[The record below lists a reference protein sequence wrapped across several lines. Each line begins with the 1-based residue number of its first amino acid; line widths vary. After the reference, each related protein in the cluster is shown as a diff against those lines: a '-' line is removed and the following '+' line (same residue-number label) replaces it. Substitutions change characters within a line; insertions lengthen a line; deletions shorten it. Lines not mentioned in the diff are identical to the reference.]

1 MSFKNLKTEIL
12 DGIMVITI
20 SRQERLNALNFETLG
35 ELHKA
40 IRIVYDDFGIKGA
53 IITGEGEKAFV
64 AGADITEIA
73 KLNEINGRKAAET
86 GQEIFS
92 MIENCPKLIIA
103 AVNGYALGG
112 GCELAMACHI
122 RVMADHAKFGQPEI
136 NLGIIPGYGGTQRLP
151 WLVGKGKALELMLT
165 ADMLGAAE
173 AKELGWANYVV
184 PISELIPKCKEI
196 LNKISQKPAI
206 SIGLIIDC
214 VNSAF
219 SKDQDGFQTEANAFA
234 ACISTGDF
242 KEGTAAFIEKR
253 QPVFKG
259 K

>member
-1 MSFKNLKTEIL
+1 MTFKNIKTNL
-12 DGIMVITI
+12 QDGIMVITI
-20 SRQERLNALNFETLG
+20 ARQERLNALNFETLG

-40 IRIVYDDFGIKGA
+40 IRDLYDNTAIMGA
-53 IITGEGEKAFV
+53 IITGEGQKAFV

-86 GQEIFS
+86 GQEIFQ

-103 AVNGYALGG
+103 AINGYALGG

-122 RVMADHAKFGQPEI
+122 RIMADTAKFGQPEI

-165 ADMLGAAE
+165 ADMISAAD
-173 AKELGWANYVV
+173 AKEMGWANYVT
-184 PISELIPKCKEI
+184 SQADLMPKCFEI
-196 LNKISQKPAI
+196 LLKIIHKPAI
-206 SIGLIIDC
+206 SVGLIIDC
-214 VNSAF
+214 VNTAF
-219 SKDQDGFQTEANAFA
+219 SKGQDGFQTEANAFA

-242 KEGTAAFIEKR
+242 REGTAAFIEKR
-253 QPVFKG
+253 PPVFKG

>member
-1 MSFKNLKTEIL
+1 MAFKNIKTSINN
-12 DGIMVITI
+12 GIMIITI

-35 ELHKA
+35 ELNK
-40 IRIVYDDFGIKGA
+40 VIKELYNDISIMGA

-64 AGADITEIA
+64 AGADITEIS
-73 KLNEINGRKAAET
+73 KLNEMNGRKSAET
-86 GQEIFS
+86 GQEIFQ

-112 GCELAMACHI
+112 GCELAMACHL
-122 RVMADHAKFGQPEI
+122 RVMSENAKFGQPEI

-165 ADMLGAAE
+165 ADMVNAND
-173 AKELGWANYVV
+173 AKEMGWANY
-184 PISELIPKCKEI
+184 ITSQENLIPKCLEI
-196 LNKISQKPAI
+196 LNKIITKPAI
-206 SIGLIIDC
+206 SVGLIIDC
-214 VNSAF
+214 VNTAF
-219 SKDQDGFQTEANAFA
+219 HKQEDGFQTEANAFA

-253 QPVFKG
+253 VPVFKG

>member
-1 MSFKNLKTEIL
+1 MSFKNIKTETK
-12 DGIMVITI
+12 DGIYVIII
-20 SRQERLNALNFETLG
+20 SRPERLNALNFETLG

-40 IRIVYDDFGIKGA
+40 IRLVYDDTSIKGA
-53 IITGEGEKAFV
+53 IITGEGDKAFV

-73 KLNEINGRKAAET
+73 KLNEINGRKAAEI
-86 GQEIFS
+86 GQEIFG
-92 MIENCPKLIIA
+92 MIENCPKLVIA

-122 RVMADHAKFGQPEI
+122 RVMAEQAKFGQPEI

-165 ADMLGAAE
+165 ADMVGATE

-184 PISELIPKCKEI
+184 PSAELLPKCKEI

-214 VNSAF
+214 VNATF
-219 SKDQDGFQTEANAFA
+219 SKNQDGFQTEANAFA

-242 KEGTAAFIEKR
+242 KEGTTAFIEKR
-253 QPVFKG
+253 QPVFIG